1 MIFPGFRL
9 ISALSVLFWFSSRR
23 PVLVPPP
30 AFTFASVS
38 CFKLLSS
45 QVKASVLAGITSS
58 IIKPNDLNCLPA
70 NVVPFPKS
78 RVYDFPSVNVQT
90 PIKLLSIV

>member
-9 ISALSVLFWFSSRR
+9 ISALSVLFLFSSRR

-58 IIKPNDLNCLPA
+58 IINPNDLNYLPA

-78 RVYDFPSVNVQT
+78 RVYDFPSDNVQT

>member
-1 MIFPGFRL
+1 M
-9 ISALSVLFWFSSRR
+9 
-23 PVLVPPP
+23 LVPPP

-45 QVKASVLAGITSS
+45 QVKVSVLAGITSS
-58 IIKPNDLNCLPA
+58 MMSPKLLTYHPA

-78 RVYDFPSVNVQT
+78 RVYDFPSVNVHT
-90 PIKLLSIV
+90 PIKLLSSVWPMLIVLVPQISLKESVIFHKAN